1 MIVLDTNIV
10 SEGMRRAPDPGII
23 AWLDRQPASGL
34 FLSVITVDEISYGI
48 EILPDGRRDGRRK
61 ERLARVFSDIVSGF
75 AGRVLTFGQDA
86 ALASARF
93 RAGRRRMGMPMSLA
107 DSQIAGVAKSNAFAL
122 ATLNAD
128 DFQGIDLEIRVPR

>member
-1 MIVLDTNIV
+1 MILLDTNVV
-10 SEGMRRAPDPGII
+10 SEGMRREPDPRII

-48 EILPDGRRDGRRK
+48 EILPSGRRK

-86 ALASARF
+86 ALASASF
-93 RAGRRRMGMPMSLA
+93 RAGRRRAGMPMSLA

-122 ATLNAD
+122 ATLNVD
-128 DFQGIDLEIRVPR
+128 DFQGTDLEIRVPR